1 MHVAQCHSFDIYWRL
16 CYKKKKVL
24 AEVGGGPAWIFDPR
38 GQRAQKLPRR
48 RRERTRRSLLWL
60 VSLTGAGH
68 SLESHR
74 RRSIK
79 RPRLHSGRHWSVVGR
94 LLGKAKEDADSS
106 AQQSATGSN
115 KLKRPQKPRKQT
127 NIVFWAVFFFFSST
141 PPHPPP
147 SCLVSHCQQDRSSRH
162 TAKDRSN
169 DRDGPFRAGACFVS
183 RWLGSDGQAR
193 CRGDALEMCRRHEST
208 VDP

>member
-16 CYKKKKVL
+16 CYKKIKVL

-60 VSLTGAGH
+60 VLLTGAGH

-79 RPRLHSGRHWSVVGR
+79 RPQLYSGRHWSVVGR

-106 AQQSATGSN
+106 ARQSATGS
-115 KLKRPQKPRKQT
+115 KQT
-127 NIVFWAVFFFFSST
+127 EKTPEATQTGKHRFFGCFFFFFLVHPTSPSSI
-141 PPHPPP
+141 
-147 SCLVSHCQQDRSSRH
+147 VSSQS
-162 TAKDRSN
+162 
-169 DRDGPFRAGACFVS
+169 
-183 RWLGSDGQAR
+183 L
-193 CRGDALEMCRRHEST
+193 ST
-208 VDP
+208 RQE